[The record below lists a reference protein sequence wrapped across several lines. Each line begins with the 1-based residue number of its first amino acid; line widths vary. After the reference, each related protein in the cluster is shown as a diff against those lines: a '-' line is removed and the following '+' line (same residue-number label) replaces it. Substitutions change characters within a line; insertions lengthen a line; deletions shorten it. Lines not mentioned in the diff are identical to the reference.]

1 MRTVYGI
8 SLSLGSFE
16 RGLWFD
22 HDRRDYQPEG
32 WGIRLH
38 IAVGKLIRPVPKFWY
53 SKKQNRYKHNNP
65 WKGDEPWFVI
75 RLPIIIGPFIS
86 IALGR
91 FGAYL
96 GCKTFLVTEA
106 HLGPDR
112 YGKWL
117 TEDERRVPGEYL
129 QLTATTRRTRWK

>member
-1 MRTVYGI
+1 MRKVYGI
-8 SLSLGSFE
+8 TGTLSSFE

-22 HDRRDYQPEG
+22 HDKKGYQPSG

-38 IAVGKLIRPVPKFWY
+38 IVVGKLIRPVPKFWI
-53 SKKQNRYKHNNP
+53 KDTNP

-75 RLPIIIGPFIS
+75 RIPIFIGPFLS
-86 IALGR
+86 IALGQV
-91 FGAYL
+91 GLYL

-117 TEDERRVPGEYL
+117 TDDERRVPGEYL
-129 QLTATTRRTRWK
+129 QWSATIRRSRWK